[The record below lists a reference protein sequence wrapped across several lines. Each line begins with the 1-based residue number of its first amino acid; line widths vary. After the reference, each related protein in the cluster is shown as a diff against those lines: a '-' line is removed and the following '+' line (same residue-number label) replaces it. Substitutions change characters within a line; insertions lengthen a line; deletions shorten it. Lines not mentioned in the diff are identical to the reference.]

1 MATYTVDTAADIA
14 SQNGAARWWDALLA
28 GALPPSSSTTGG
40 GSIPTSLQGL
50 FGASAPT
57 GPALP
62 AGTVSPLSDL
72 FSQIPT
78 GLANNSVTHTP
89 NNNISMSGG
98 PLMLPVG
105 SQWTPRPGYSI
116 VYGMRQGVYGHYQI
130 PDSDLSGALDK
141 YGIQVM
147 GAPLSQQDINYHN
160 NPKGGPQQTGVV
172 TVGSNGQ
179 VLVNGQPTGSGGGT
193 QTNTPPIDTTTG
205 GGQVTTPP
213 TGGGQTTPPP
223 PSGPQLPAL
232 NTQRQSYL
240 DAIDRYIRSQSQYQY
255 APTITD
261 EMRRAM
267 NLPGMAELQMNQAAN
282 PQFNAANFSNVTSA
296 DGLPFIPG
304 SAAPDGFKWKWWDPD
319 GSSGLAPANYTLEAS
334 SDIFN
339 KLPGNLTEDLQAIV
353 NTFNDPKFANKYLS
367 TDGLGIFGNLLS
379 KGTGGN
385 RYQLAPQESLNQVMP
400 LLEREDIFRY
410 IAPLLNSV
418 SGQLGSSYAP
428 GYNFFRDIND
438 PQKLQQYFGAANDAL
453 SLNFLPTIGDVLGGT
468 RRTLDDNQFYQGR
481 ALDFYSPQTKA
492 PAFFQYLL
500 EDRDGAGALPSTYGL
515 RMMGAPNTKY
525 DAEQILQTLNNS
537 NYRGMI
543 NPQSANINPS
553 IFTQI
558 MGMDGNPLWKLL
570 DAYKFPG
577 GQGGPAGQQTTTGTG
592 GTGTGAPG
600 GPALMSERWMPTA
613 QDTINA
619 NKQAADMAENT
630 SKQASLY
637 GGGDGTAGLGSTPPP
652 STPPPG
658 GSTLP
663 PNPFAGTTPPAT
675 TTDRKP
681 SFFTPYSYWT

>member
-50 FGASAPT
+50 FGATAPT

-62 AGTVSPLSDL
+62 TGTVSPLSQL

-147 GAPLSQQDINYHN
+147 GAPLSPQDINYHN

-179 VLVNGQPTGSGGGT
+179 VLVNGQPITGGGS
-193 QTNTPPIDTTTG
+193 QNTPPIDPPG
-205 GGQVTTPP
+205 GGSQPP
-213 TGGGQTTPPP
+213 PPPPPPPDP

-232 NTQRQSYL
+232 DQRRQAYL
-240 DAIDRYIRSQSQYQY
+240 TAIDNYIKSQRPYAGTIDDALRRSF
-255 APTITD
+255 
-261 EMRRAM
+261 
-267 NLPGMAELQMNQAAN
+267 NLPGMAELQMNQLAN
-282 PQFNAANFSNVTSA
+282 PRATPSNFVGPSTE
-296 DGLPFIPG
+296 GQPFIPG
-304 SAAPDGFKWKWWDPD
+304 AAPPAGFKWMWTDPD
-319 GSSGLAPANYTLEAS
+319 DSGPNPGNYGLVPS
-334 SDIFN
+334 QSFFDD
-339 KLPGNLTEDLQAIV
+339 LPGSNMEDLQQLVA
-353 NTFNDPKFANKYLS
+353 TFNDPTYANKYVPPTQNLS
-367 TDGLGIFGNLLS
+367 SVLGDWGKFILPGQNGARAS
-379 KGTGGN
+379 
-385 RYQLAPQESLNQVMP
+385 LAPQASIDMLTPFMQNQDAYSYARSLM
-400 LLEREDIFRY
+400 
-410 IAPLLNSV
+410 NSV
-418 SGQLGSSYAP
+418 KSQLGSK
-428 GYNFFRDIND
+428 YNNFD
-438 PQKLQQYFGAANDAL
+438 PYSASGLSNPTELQGFLGAVNSKLPLNNLPTLDAL
-453 SLNFLPTIGDVLGGT
+453 MSSLKRG
-468 RRTLDDNQFYQGR
+468 RTLEDKDFYNTP
-481 ALDFYSPQTKA
+481 LDFYTPETGP

-500 EDRDGAGALPSTYGL
+500 EDRDGSGPLPSSYGL
-515 RMMGAPNTKY
+515 RMRGAPQTKY
-525 DAEQILQTLNNS
+525 DANQILQTLNNPQ
-537 NYRGMI
+537 YRGMV
-543 NPQSANINPS
+543 NLQSANITPS
-553 IFTQI
+553 IFTQM

-577 GQGGPAGQQTTTGTG
+577 GEGGPAGQQTTTGTG